1 MNTTDAPLRS
11 VLYAPGSN
19 PRALEKARSLPIDA
33 LILDLEDAVAPDSK
47 AQARDEVVRALAAGG
62 FGDRIRVVRVN
73 GLDTPWGEDDL
84 VAVAQA
90 GADVVLLPKVEQPQ
104 TVHAALAALDGA
116 GAAPDLP
123 LWIMAETPRGIL
135 DIDRIA
141 GAHPRLQGIVMGTSD
156 LARELRVRHS
166 PRRTGFITSLGL
178 CVLAARAHGLA
189 ILDGVH
195 LDLQD
200 ESGFEAA
207 CEQGREM
214 GFDGKT
220 LIHPRQVEAANRVF
234 GVSEQAVQQ
243 AQRII
248 QAWREAEAAG
258 SGVCVVDGRLVEN
271 LHVEEARHLLAVYE
285 VIRGRG

>member
-19 PRALEKARSLPIDA
+19 ARALEKARSLPIDA

-47 AQARDEVVRALAAGG
+47 ALARDGVVAALAAGG

-73 GLDTPWGEDDL
+73 GLDTPWGQEDIA
-84 VAVAQA
+84 AVARA
-90 GADVVLLPKVEQPQ
+90 GADAVLLPKVEQPQ

-116 GAAPDLP
+116 GAEPELP

-141 GAHPRLQGIVMGTSD
+141 GAHPRLQAIVMGTSD
-156 LARELRVRHS
+156 LARELRLRHS
-166 PRRTGFITSLGL
+166 PQRTGFIASLGL

-195 LDLQD
+195 LELQD
-200 ESGFEAA
+200 EAGFEAA
-207 CEQGREM
+207 CEQGRDM

-220 LIHPRQVEAANRVF
+220 LIHPRQVEIANRVF
-234 GVSEQAVQQ
+234 GISEQAVQQ

-248 QAWREAEAAG
+248 QAWAEAEAAG

-271 LHVEEARHLLAVYE
+271 LHVEEARHLLAMHE

>member
-19 PRALEKARSLPIDA
+19 ARALEKARSLPIDA

-47 AQARDEVVRALAAGG
+47 AQARDGVVAALAAGG

-73 GLDTPWGEDDL
+73 GLDTPWGQEDIA
-84 VAVAQA
+84 AVARA
-90 GADVVLLPKVEQPQ
+90 GADAVLLPKVEQPR
-104 TVHAALAALDGA
+104 TVHAALAALDAA
-116 GAAPDLP
+116 GATPDLP

-141 GAHPRLQGIVMGTSD
+141 GAHPRLQAIVMGTSD
-156 LARELRVRHS
+156 LARELRLRHS
-166 PRRTGFITSLGL
+166 PQRTGFIASLGL

-195 LDLQD
+195 LELQD
-200 ESGFEAA
+200 EAGFEAA
-207 CEQGREM
+207 CEQGRDM

-220 LIHPRQVEAANRVF
+220 LIHPHQVEIANRVF
-234 GVSEQAVQQ
+234 GISEQAVQQ

-248 QAWREAEAAG
+248 QAWAEAEAAG

-271 LHVEEARHLLAVYE
+271 LHVEEARHLLAMHE